1 MLTQEVQQVIANL
14 RKNRMAVDYV
24 ATKAEVVPL
33 VESLLTPGSTI
44 ASGGSQS
51 LHETGVTELMH
62 SGKYRYLDRNAPN
75 MTEEQKAAVIAGT
88 SIADAY
94 LCSSNAVTLN
104 GELYNVD
111 GNCNRISAIAFGPK
125 KVIMVVGINK
135 IVPDLKAAVRR
146 VKTIAAPLNTQRL
159 GCATYCKEMGHC
171 MAVNGD
177 MADGC
182 GSPQRICCNY
192 LVSGQQRH
200 PDRIHVIL
208 VGEHCGY

>member
-1 MLTQEVQQVIANL
+1 MTREVEQVMQSL

-33 VESLLTPGSTI
+33 IESLIPTGATI

-62 SGKYRYLDRNAPN
+62 SGKYHYLDRNAPG
-75 MTEEQKAAVIAGT
+75 MTDEQKAAVIAGT
-88 SIADAY
+88 AIADVY
-94 LCSSNAVTLN
+94 LCSSNAVTLG

-125 KVIMVVGINK
+125 KVIMVVGVNK
-135 IVPDLKAAVRR
+135 IVPDLKAAIHR
-146 VKTIAAPLNTQRL
+146 VKTVAAPLNTKRL
-159 GCATYCKEMGHC
+159 GCETYCKEMGHC
-171 MAVNGD
+171 MAVGGD
-177 MADGC
+177 MTEGC

-192 LVSGQQRH
+192 LVSGQQRR

-208 VGEHCGY
+208 VGEPCGY

>member
-1 MLTQEVQQVIANL
+1 MTNEVRQVIQNL
-14 RKNRMAVDYV
+14 RKNRMLVDYV
-24 ATKAEVVPL
+24 ETKAEVVSL
-33 VESLLTPGSTI
+33 VESLIPVGATI
-44 ASGGSQS
+44 ASGGSQT

-75 MTEEQKAAVIAGT
+75 MTDEQRAAVIAGT
-88 SIADAY
+88 SISEVY

-125 KVIMVVGINK
+125 KVILVVGVNK

-146 VKTIAAPLNTQRL
+146 VKTVAAPMNTKRLN
-159 GCATYCKEMGHC
+159 CATYCKEMGHC
-171 MAVNGD
+171 MAMNGD
-177 MADGC
+177 MTDGC

-192 LVSGQQRH
+192 LVSGQQRT

-208 VGEHCGY
+208 VGEPCGY

>member
-1 MLTQEVQQVIANL
+1 MTDQIKQVMQNL

-33 VESLLTPGSTI
+33 VESLIPAGATI

-62 SGKYRYLDRNAPN
+62 SSKYRYLDRNAPD

-88 SIADAY
+88 SLADVY
-94 LCSSNAVTLN
+94 LCSSNAVTIN

-125 KVIMVVGINK
+125 KVILVVGVNK

-182 GSPQRICCNY
+182 GSSQRICCNY
-192 LVSGQQRH
+192 LVSGQQRQ

-208 VGEHCGY
+208 VGEPCGY